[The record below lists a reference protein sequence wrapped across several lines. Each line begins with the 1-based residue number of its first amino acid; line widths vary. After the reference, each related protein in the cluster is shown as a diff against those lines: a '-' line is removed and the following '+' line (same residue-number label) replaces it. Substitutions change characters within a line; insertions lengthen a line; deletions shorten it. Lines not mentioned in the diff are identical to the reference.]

1 VWEEGRVLG
10 PELLAGYAIAYL
22 VRKAR
27 RIGRAADAEVDH
39 ALDAG
44 MDRLHQLVS
53 EQLGVDPSLAKLQ
66 EEAAEGTENPRTEQR
81 VRLAIEEAVE
91 GDRGFAAELDRIVA
105 ELQAQTPGS
114 AAAGEHGLAAGRD
127 VNIQAS
133 GGGVAGGVIHG
144 SISTHPQ
151 EPDQA

>member
-1 VWEEGRVLG
+1 
-10 PELLAGYAIAYL
+10 
-22 VRKAR
+22 
-27 RIGRAADAEVDH
+27 
-39 ALDAG
+39 

-53 EQLGVDPSLAKLQ
+53 EQLGEDPSLAKLQ

-81 VRLAIEEAVE
+81 MRLAIEEAVE

-144 SISTHPQ
+144 S
-151 EPDQA
+151 